1 MSFSDLVHSA
11 QLLMDEHRGISVTL
25 LVLLWIPNVQPNQ
38 RIFPRVRTNP
48 NPQIFCDR
56 KWRFSVVCLQVNI
69 Y

>member
-56 KWRFSVVCLQVNI
+56 K
-69 Y
+69 